1 MPQIHFNTNK
11 VFLEY
16 TLLKYLSDNRSS
28 SLTDS
33 ELNSLASD
41 IIELSNLFTKNREIL
56 PSQYLNNK
64 NLRRAY
70 MMYFLP
76 SNIYKIHLPLKE
88 LSLHPQKILSKK
100 EIKILDLGSGPG
112 TTILGILDFFSKQKK
127 RPSLE
132 FTAIDSVVENLSIA
146 KDLFKLFT
154 ENVNIDASLKTFK
167 INIEK
172 TEAIPEGS
180 YDIIILSNILNELF
194 YKEEKKIAKRVSF
207 LTTIIRK
214 FLASDGN
221 CIIIEPALRETTR
234 EMLEIR
240 DSLVKNGFKIYS
252 PCLTIIDKFLTPDG
266 SCIIIE
272 PALRETTREM
282 LEIRDSLV
290 KNGFKIYSPCLI
302 DEPCPALS
310 NPKDWCHEDIPWIPP
325 KIIKEIDKLT
335 GLRKDSLKFS
345 YLVLRKDKLSLSDI
359 LEKNSYRVVS
369 EPLVSKGK
377 LEFYI
382 CGIGGRR
389 LITMLDKDKTPSN
402 MQFQKLQ
409 RGDIVSFRDLIDEG
423 NRFKIDKG
431 TTVANLSSHIYKS
444 PHLYI

>member
-167 INIEK
+167 LNVEK
-172 TEAIPEGS
+172 AEAIPEGS

-221 CIIIEPALRETTR
+221 
-234 EMLEIR
+234 
-240 DSLVKNGFKIYS
+240 
-252 PCLTIIDKFLTPDG
+252 
-266 SCIIIE
+266 CIIIE

-431 TTVANLSSHIYKS
+431 TTVANLSSHIYES

>member
-252 PCLTIIDKFLTPDG
+252 PCL
-266 SCIIIE
+266 
-272 PALRETTREM
+272 
-282 LEIRDSLV
+282 
-290 KNGFKIYSPCLI
+290 I

-409 RGDIVSFRDLIDEG
+409 RGDIVFFRDLIDEG

-444 PHLYI
+444 PHLCI

>member
-252 PCLTIIDKFLTPDG
+252 PCL
-266 SCIIIE
+266 
-272 PALRETTREM
+272 
-282 LEIRDSLV
+282 
-290 KNGFKIYSPCLI
+290 I

-382 CGIGGRR
+382 CGIVGRR
-389 LITMLDKDKTPSN
+389 LITRLDKDKTPSN

-409 RGDIVSFRDLIDEG
+409 RGDIVSFRDLIDRG

>member
-252 PCLTIIDKFLTPDG
+252 PCL
-266 SCIIIE
+266 
-272 PALRETTREM
+272 
-282 LEIRDSLV
+282 
-290 KNGFKIYSPCLI
+290 I

-409 RGDIVSFRDLIDEG
+409 RGDIVFFRDLIDEG

-431 TTVANLSSHIYKS
+431 TTVANLSSHIYES